1 MDATLWYLVGY
12 QGSANFWTVRFYV
25 QISLLILKHLLHL
38 IFTGSYWLPDAKRYQ
53 SAMAWLN

>member
-1 MDATLWYLVGY
+1 MDDATLWYLIGY

-38 IFTGSYWLPDAKRYQ
+38 IFTGSY
-53 SAMAWLN
+53 